1 MEASFDLGAK
11 FDFVTT
17 GELDD
22 RFDALRKDLKRKPLK
37 PFYNSGIAAGL
48 IPVGNGPLV
57 LDCGSPSTGRIWN
70 VTGITLIG
78 VDDNTALANAKA
90 ALYFGDTDTPAL
102 STCKVPGMVIPSFAT
117 FSDKVLWCHST
128 ANAVVV
134 VTGTATAGS
143 QVIAMVHYTDWP
155 EEAISG
161 NSGR

>member
-1 MEASFDLGAK
+1 VEASFDLGAK

-22 RFDALRKDLKRKPLK
+22 RFDALRKDLKHKPEK

-48 IPVGNGPLV
+48 IPVGNAPLM
-57 LDCGSPSTGRIWN
+57 LDCGSPNTGRIWN
-70 VTGITLIG
+70 VTGLTLLG
-78 VDDNTALANAKA
+78 ADDSTVLANAKA
-90 ALYFGDTDTPAL
+90 ALYFGDTDTPSI
-102 STCKVPGMVIPSFAT
+102 STCKVPGQAIPSFST

-134 VTGTATAGS
+134 VTGTATALS
-143 QVIAMVHYTDWP
+143 QVIAMVHYTDYP
-155 EEAISG
+155 EEFVSG